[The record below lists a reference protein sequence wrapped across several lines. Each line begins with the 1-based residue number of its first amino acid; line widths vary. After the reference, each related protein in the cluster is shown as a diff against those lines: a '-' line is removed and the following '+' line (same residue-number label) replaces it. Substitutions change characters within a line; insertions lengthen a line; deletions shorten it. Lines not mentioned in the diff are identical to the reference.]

1 MRGPYPDPVSSLYI
15 VKRSRRNDETPMGG
29 IVPLHQIRAAV
40 ELVPCHG
47 VKANQQL
54 TKETILHHHQ
64 QFYLDKYFEK
74 ELFHALDV

>member
-29 IVPLHQIRAAV
+29 IVPL
-40 ELVPCHG
+40 HG